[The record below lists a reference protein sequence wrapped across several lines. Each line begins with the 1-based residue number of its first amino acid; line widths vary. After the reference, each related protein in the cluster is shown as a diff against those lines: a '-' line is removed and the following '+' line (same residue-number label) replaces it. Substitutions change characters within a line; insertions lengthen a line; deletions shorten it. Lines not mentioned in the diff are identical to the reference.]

1 MDKLKVEHHIE
12 RLQNLHWK
20 LNKDIDLME
29 RTGNFGDANINEMK
43 KQRLH
48 LKDEISKIKADHDI
62 AD

>member
-29 RTGNFGDANINEMK
+29 RHGKYTDHEIEVK
-43 KQRLH
+43 KKERLK
-48 LKDEISKIKADHDI
+48 LKDEIETLKKQIR
-62 AD
+62 